1 IPVSFAVGDR
11 HGVVS
16 IYFDDAFMPT
26 QEELSL
32 DNIHPPGLSP
42 NATKRCEM
50 CLGHA
55 DTGIGNDWESENTA
69 GEAYIEGGVKYCGC
83 VSASVVESIG
93 VDMLATVVMC
103 YKTNAVCQSQ
113 PDISIVVNVCTEY
126 GIILQAVIF

>member
-1 IPVSFAVGDR
+1 
-11 HGVVS
+11 
-16 IYFDDAFMPT
+16 MPT

-32 DNIHPPGLSP
+32 DNIHPPGLFP
-42 NATKRCEM
+42 NATKRRAM

-55 DTGIGNDWESENTA
+55 DIGIGNDWETENTA
-69 GEAYIEGGVKYCGC
+69 GAAYRESVVKYCGC
-83 VSASVVESIG
+83 ASASAVENIG
-93 VDMLATVVMC
+93 SDMLETVAMS